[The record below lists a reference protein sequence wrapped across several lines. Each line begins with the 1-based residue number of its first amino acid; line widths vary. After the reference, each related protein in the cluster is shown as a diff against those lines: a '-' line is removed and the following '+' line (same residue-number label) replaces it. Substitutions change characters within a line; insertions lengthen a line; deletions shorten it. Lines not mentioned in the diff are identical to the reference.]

1 MIKEYTGTITIP
13 IPEQLPRF
21 RTKKVNVILFSG
33 KAQAGKTTSANLLK
47 GLIETNYTL
56 RVEKIAL
63 ADPIK
68 LTAYDFY
75 GWDGVK
81 DEPGRRLLQEIGDA
95 ARNYNEDIFCEK
107 LENSSLSLF
116 PPHFILIDDW
126 RYPNEAEYFKRN
138 FLYEVTTIRIEREQL
153 LTGEVSKHRSENSL
167 PVALKETL
175 SYCDDVYNFTIFN
188 DSTIAELNK
197 KLDSIISYLQTKIIT
212 Y

>member
-1 MIKEYTGTITIP
+1 MIEEFTSTVTIP
-13 IPEQLPRF
+13 IEEQLPRF

-33 KAQAGKTTSANLLK
+33 KAQAGKTTTANLLK
-47 GLIETNYTL
+47 GSLECSYTL

-75 GWDGVK
+75 GWDGAK
-81 DEPGRRLLQEIGDA
+81 DEAGRRLLQEIGDA

-107 LENSSLSLF
+107 LENNALSLF

-138 FLYEVTTIRIEREQL
+138 FLYEVTTIRIEREQSL
-153 LTGEVSKHRSENSL
+153 SGETAKHRSENSL

-175 SYCDDVYNFTIFN
+175 SYSDDIYNFTIFN
-188 DSTIAELNK
+188 NGTIAELNS
-197 KLDSIISYLQTKIIT
+197 KLDNIVSYLSTKVIT